1 MVTRGL
7 APRFGALDVAV
18 LVFALLAI
26 AGALFAPASIPLH
39 YVFKPATTLLL
50 IAIAWRSIDA
60 CGFRAG
66 VLVGLG
72 FSLLGDVAL
81 MLPVDAFA
89 VGLGAFLLAHLAYIA
104 AFRRHATIRGVIA
117 AGTVYA
123 LIATGLLSVL
133 LPQVPPALRWPV
145 LAYVVVLVGMAAFAF
160 SARGTGG
167 SRLALGGALFVLS
180 DSLLAWNRFVEPV
193 PFSPIWVLA
202 SYWAA
207 QWCIA
212 RSVAGRGTHG

>member
-1 MVTRGL
+1 MI
-7 APRFGALDVAV
+7 VA
-18 LVFALLAI
+18 ACLAI
-26 AGALFAPASIPLH
+26 AGALFAPSSLPLH
-39 YVFKPATTLLL
+39 YVFKPVTTLLL
-50 IAIAWRSIDA
+50 IAIAWRSVDVH
-60 CGFRAG
+60 GFRTG
-66 VLVGLG
+66 VLAGLG

-104 AFRRHATIRGVIA
+104 AFRRRANVRDVIA
-117 AGTVYA
+117 AGVVYA

-133 LPQVPPALRWPV
+133 LPEVPSALRWPV

-160 SARGTGG
+160 GARGTAGA
-167 SRLALGGALFVLS
+167 RLAVGGALFVLS
-180 DSLLAWNRFVEPV
+180 DSLLAWDRFVEPL

-212 RSVAGRGTHG
+212 RSVAGQGTHG